1 MHREQ
6 TQRSE
11 WLSPKVSEYVFKW
24 GRGEVSENVCVW
36 WGVGWGGGGVGR
48 EWEETQRSLT
58 GGLIEQAQMS
68 VMGGGGYMSMP
79 KEWVTEGAKL
89 Q

>member
-1 MHREQ
+1 MYLSGVGG
-6 TQRSE
+6 RS
-11 WLSPKVSEYVFKW
+11 LKMC
-24 GRGEVSENVCVW
+24 VCV
-36 WGVGWGGGGVGR
+36 GGGGGGGVVGVGR